1 TKQLCNKAAQ
11 TCTYKVKHGMWG
23 NTLWINGA
31 DVPGPPK
38 QPVPPTKY
46 AWWTKD
52 CHRRAKCQ
60 KDGDLCAENSGQ
72 IICHYGYGMEDLVWN
87 QWWDSD
93 SDRGGPSSDA
103 SRSWRSSKRKS
114 SGGSRSSSTGSGS
127 SSSSRRS

>member
-1 TKQLCNKAAQ
+1 VAYEWRSRGICRGEFMPTSQRQTPLKTKQLCNKAAQ

-52 CHRRAKCQ
+52 CHRRAKVSPRPAKQ
-60 KDGDLCAENSGQ
+60 
-72 IICHYGYGMEDLVWN
+72 
-87 QWWDSD
+87 
-93 SDRGGPSSDA
+93 
-103 SRSWRSSKRKS
+103 
-114 SGGSRSSSTGSGS
+114 
-127 SSSSRRS
+127 RRIPAPPC